1 MYLYQANSAT
11 NGQEDGCERRVNFG
25 TVPGATGGM
34 EQDQVE
40 VSGFHEGRM
49 VGDCFSLSHL
59 QKRSN
64 RTGKEVEGKRDDLAS
79 RAATLASQ
87 NGV

>member
-25 TVPGATGGM
+25 TVPGATGGT

-40 VSGFHEGRM
+40 VSGFHEGGM
-49 VGDCFSLSHL
+49 VGDCF
-59 QKRSN
+59 
-64 RTGKEVEGKRDDLAS
+64 
-79 RAATLASQ
+79 
-87 NGV
+87 